1 MQYVIMAVEAD
12 SDFAARTDP
21 ELADEYWSSW
31 AAYVAAI
38 GESGV
43 MVSGAG
49 LQAPATATTLRTRG
63 GTVDVQDGPFAD
75 SKEQRGASSSS
86 RSRIWMR
93 HSPGP
98 RAALPLLPVRSRSV
112 PCCPRSFD
120 STPR

>member
-38 GESGV
+38 GGSGV

-75 SKEQRGASSSS
+75 SKEQLGGVFV
-86 RSRIWMR
+86 IEV
-93 HSPGP
+93 PDLD
-98 RAALPLLPVRSRSV
+98 AALAWAARCPSAATGSVEVRPVLPPIV
-112 PCCPRSFD
+112 
-120 STPR
+120 